1 MKRMLVLTL
10 GLTLLSAASAG
21 TAAAQHL
28 SGNQAVDSE
37 RAWPVP
43 CKKKPLPDSASDV
56 ARSRLANRLCHPVV
70 PPNPCLRVPCDP
82 PPEPCRVI
90 NGVVGTD
97 LRWPC
102 PPPPCPTPL
111 DVVAIPGGVAGLTWW
126 PCPIPPPP
134 PCPIPLAGED
144 ALTLAPCPIPPP
156 LPCPLLV
163 NGTNVSTWCPIP
175 PPPCEKKVD
184 GALAGIDYWR
194 CPDVEPR
201 PDPSKPRPLPE
212 PLPLP
217 LPAFPGVFHGKA

>member
-1 MKRMLVLTL
+1 LTL
-10 GLTLLSAASAG
+10 GLTLLTAASAG

-90 NGVVGTD
+90 NGGVGTD

-102 PPPPCPTPL
+102 PPPPCPAPL
-111 DVVAIPGGVAGLTWW
+111 DGVATPGGVAGLTWW
-126 PCPIPPPP
+126 PCPIPPR
-134 PCPIPLAGED
+134 
-144 ALTLAPCPIPPP
+144 
-156 LPCPLLV
+156 LPCPLPV
-163 NGTNVSTWCPIP
+163 DGPDASTWCPIP
-175 PPPCEKKVD
+175 PPPCEKTVD
-184 GALAGIDYWR
+184 GALTGTDYWR

-201 PDPSKPRPLPE
+201 PGLSKPRPLPG

-217 LPAFPGVFHGKA
+217 LPAFQGVFDGKA